1 MKKADNRQ
9 HTFWL
14 GYSDLMT
21 SLFFISLVLFVVF
34 YIASQKKQGELEK
47 AKKDAEEKAEVT
59 KKLLKIENDID
70 TLKKDPDF
78 EYKNNRFELK
88 RQINFSP
95 RSAVIETESD
105 KQYLY
110 KVGKKL
116 LNLVDKLNQENT
128 TVQYMLII
136 EGMASADGYYDNEN
150 LSFQRALAVY
160 NLWNRNDELKSK
172 IKRFNDSRI
181 CKFQIVGSGIDA
193 KGWGRLSTTESKEE
207 DQKIVMYIVPYV
219 SYNEMLKKDSTA
231 KTEKRSEARSRR

>member
-1 MKKADNRQ
+1 MKKTDNRQ

-34 YIASQKKQGELEK
+34 YIASQKRQGELEK
-47 AKKDAEEKAEVT
+47 AKKDAEEIAEVT
-59 KKLLKIENDID
+59 KKLIKIESDID

-88 RQINFSP
+88 RQIQFQYG
-95 RSAVIETESD
+95 SAVIKNESD
-105 KQYLY
+105 KQYLL

-116 LNLVDKLNQENT
+116 LNLVNKLNQENK
-128 TVQYMLII
+128 TVQYMLTI
-136 EGMASADGYYDNEN
+136 EGMASADDYQQNEE

-160 NLWNRNDELKSK
+160 NLWNSNNELQKK
-172 IKRFNDSRI
+172 IKRFNDSLI
-181 CKFQIVGSGIDA
+181 CKFQIVGSGKDA
-193 KGWGRLSTTESKEE
+193 RGWGRVSTAKAVED

-219 SYNEMLKKDSTA
+219 SYNEMLNKNKNTSADTLNKKL
-231 KTEKRSEARSRR
+231 KK